1 MPFIEQWRRD
11 KINRL
16 GLDSLALITPG
27 DRCYVHY
34 KRMVDAWNKEPRW
47 TTAHVLA
54 RDAAMESTD
63 PDENTASFLAFLVF
77 FNTHVMP
84 YELKKREENGDI

>member
-1 MPFIEQWRRD
+1 MPFIEQERRD
-11 KINRL
+11 IINRL
-16 GLDSLALITPG
+16 GLSGLVDIRPG

-47 TTAHVLA
+47 TTAHALA
-54 RDAAMESTD
+54 RDTAAD
-63 PDENTASFLAFLVF
+63 DNGHDDNTAAFLAFLVF

-84 YELKKREENGDI
+84 YELKKREENGGI